1 MADQLCCDHQET
13 EAALLPV
20 TDTLQNTCIGPQATQ
35 QHSKFHEDAELREDR
50 QTVD

>member
-1 MADQLCCDHQET
+1 MADQLCRDHQQT

-20 TDTLQNTCIGPQATQ
+20 TDTLQNACSGAQATQ
-35 QHSKFHEDAELREDR
+35 QHSKFREDAEWRGDR